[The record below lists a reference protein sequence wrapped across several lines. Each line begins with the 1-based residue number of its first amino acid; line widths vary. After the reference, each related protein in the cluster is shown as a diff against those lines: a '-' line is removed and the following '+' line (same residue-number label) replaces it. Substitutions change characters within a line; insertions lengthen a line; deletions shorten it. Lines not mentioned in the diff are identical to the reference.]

1 VLGVLEAVVVRVSQF
16 LMSSFRA
23 GTGASIVAKKEDDV
37 TREVDLA
44 AEEMAYHMLRES
56 FREGGVLYGEE
67 KGVYRWGDERYI
79 FVLDPLDGSLNYAA
93 GIPLFSVSL
102 AAGRYKE
109 GSISDLEYAAVAVPP
124 TGDIYTA
131 SPELGARKN
140 GRPVKRSVKS
150 NIVFVAVSNNFPE
163 KTCEVIRRLGL
174 RGRSLGTSALELI
187 LTAEGAAR
195 GFIDLRGTLRVLD
208 VAGALTFGKY
218 VPGFKYIIQGDLVPH
233 GRISIIAGDEEFINA
248 ATAL

>member
-16 LMSSFRA
+16 LMSSFRT
-23 GTGASIVAKKEDDV
+23 GTGVSIVAKKEDDV

-44 AEEMAYHMLRES
+44 AEEMAYRMLRES

-102 AAGRYKE
+102 AAGKYKE

-131 SPELGARKN
+131 SPELGARK
-140 GRPVKRSVKS
+140 RKR
-150 NIVFVAVSNNFPE
+150 E
-163 KTCEVIRRLGL
+163 
-174 RGRSLGTSALELI
+174 
-187 LTAEGAAR
+187 AR
-195 GFIDLRGTLRVLD
+195 GEELEKQHSLCSRQQQFPGEDLRSHKE
-208 VAGALTFGKY
+208 AGAERQE
-218 VPGFKYIIQGDLVPH
+218 PGDLCVRVDLH
-233 GRISIIAGDEEFINA
+233 GRGHGEGFYRSSRQTSGSRRGGGVDVWKIRPR
-248 ATAL
+248 L